1 MGTDGRGRRF
11 PESKTPRAS
20 RRQTYRRGRG
30 RGGPRRPLLMK
41 AQCIMLTL
49 ACTGASA
56 KPQPKGLM
64 DHARSRSLL
73 HSARRSSRALCY
85 VRQVRCRQGISTPLY
100 VHDQNSKVTN
110 RVEGGGPGL
119 GVWRKRG
126 DASQRAQASSY
137 RMNMFRESNVSWHP
151 HYCLTYSKLFRV

>member
-1 MGTDGRGRRF
+1 MKANLQAGAG
-11 PESKTPRAS
+11 K
-20 RRQTYRRGRG
+20 
-30 RGGPRRPLLMK
+30 GGPRRPLLMK

-56 KPQPKGLM
+56 EPQPKGLM

-85 VRQVRCRQGISTPLY
+85 VRQARCRQGISTRLY
-100 VHDQNSKVTN
+100 VQDQYSKLTN
-110 RVEGGGPGL
+110 RVDGGGPGL

-126 DASQRAQASSY
+126 DAGQRAQASSY
-137 RMNMFRESNVSWHP
+137 RMNTFWESNVSWHR
-151 HYCLTYSKLFRV
+151 HYCITHSKLFRV